1 MNKKKKIMITI
12 IVVISLLVFVGLFF
26 MISIHRYIDTHTWAT
41 IKITGEVNTNTF
53 ESEQECLKGDTV
65 SIGNVVLRVT
75 DITHEGEVSFK
86 VEQGKL
92 MDSAGN
98 SIDEVTLTKED
109 NKEFRLDNGYF
120 NITVI
125 SNRFQ

>member
-1 MNKKKKIMITI
+1 M
-12 IVVISLLVFVGLFF
+12 
-26 MISIHRYIDTHTWAT
+26 
-41 IKITGEVNTNTF
+41 
-53 ESEQECLKGDTV
+53 KGDTV